1 MGRVKGPLQGSSVG
15 AWERENHQQKHGK
28 MNILKNAAKKNTD
41 FFNLPRPEKSA
52 SRVGEKQILR
62 KFSQRKQSFSE
73 NCNFRKSSSRP
84 GESSI
89 LKKKIVKLQKSSEL
103 RGGPFLMNVSANM
116 KIFVKIT

>member
-1 MGRVKGPLQGSSVG
+1 
-15 AWERENHQQKHGK
+15 

-62 KFSQRKQSFSE
+62 KLSERKQSFSE
-73 NCNFRKSSSRP
+73 NCNFRKSSSRL

-103 RGGPFLMNVSANM
+103 RGGPFLMNVLANM
-116 KIFVKIT
+116 KIFVKITYKNSHFLSQN